1 MTVLE
6 QEILIY
12 EDEERPRNKALGRV
26 FSKDIKSGEV
36 GLVPHPRKWREKL

>member
-6 QEILIY
+6 QEILVY
-12 EDEERPRNKALGRV
+12 ENEERPGNKALRRV

-36 GLVPHPRKWREKL
+36 GLVPRPRKWREKL